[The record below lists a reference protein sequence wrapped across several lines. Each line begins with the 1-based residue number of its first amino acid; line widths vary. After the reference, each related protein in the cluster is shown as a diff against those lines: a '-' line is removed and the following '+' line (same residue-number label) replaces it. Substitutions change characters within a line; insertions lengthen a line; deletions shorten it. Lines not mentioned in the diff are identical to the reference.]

1 MIRMLFTRGESPGSF
16 AASVACSY
24 WYRRGLSAVPIWMGC
39 ATPFPELRVT
49 RNTVQ
54 SETRP
59 RPVRFRGRSYLAF
72 SLAPEPPIADWLVDL
87 DAAIDRS
94 SGFFVGR
101 PAVLD
106 LGNTALS
113 QSAIALLIQEL
124 EARHIRIM
132 GIEGAEAANLG
143 PGLPPVLVSG
153 RPASGG
159 ELARVAQEAQ
169 DKPAPKPAEQ
179 QSGSLVVDTPV
190 RSGQTIYN
198 SAGDVVVIGS
208 VAWGAE
214 VVASGS
220 VHIYGVLRGRALAGA
235 TGNTKARIFCRKLEA
250 ELLAIAGY
258 YRTVDD
264 IESDLRNRPVQ
275 AWLDGNAMLIA
286 ALD

>member
-1 MIRMLFTRGESPGSF
+1 MKHLKHSQIAHLDRALDSRARELRQEIRDLLLQSDHEHHRDLAGMVSDEGDE
-16 AASVACSY
+16 SVAN
-24 WYRRGLSAVPIWMGC
+24 M
-39 ATPFPELRVT
+39 
-49 RNTVQ
+49 
-54 SETRP
+54 
-59 RPVRFRGRSYLAF
+59 LA
-72 SLAPEPPIADWLVDL
+72 DL

-169 DKPAPKPAEQ
+169 DKPASKPAEQ

-198 SAGDVVVIGS
+198 SAGDVVVVGS

-264 IESDLRNRPVQ
+264 IESNLRNRPVQ

>member
-1 MIRMLFTRGESPGSF
+1 VLVLVSAWPGRC
-16 AASVACSY
+16 VGGDELRNLY
-24 WYRRGLSAVPIWMGC
+24 
-39 ATPFPELRVT
+39 PELGVA
-49 RNTVQ
+49 RNAVQ

-72 SLAPEPPIADWLVDL
+72 SLAPEPPIADWLADL

-113 QSAIALLIQEL
+113 QSAVALLIQEL
-124 EARHIRIM
+124 ELRDIRIM
-132 GIEGAEAANLG
+132 GIEGADAANLG

-159 ELARVAQEAQ
+159 ELARAAQEAQ
-169 DKPAPKPAEQ
+169 DKPAPKPAE

-190 RSGQTIYN
+190 RSGQTVYH
-198 SAGDVVVIGS
+198 STGDVVVIGS

-214 VVASGS
+214 IVASGS
-220 VHIYGVLRGRALAGA
+220 IHIYGVLRGRALAGA

-264 IESDLRNRPVQ
+264 LENGLRDRPVQ

>member
-1 MIRMLFTRGESPGSF
+1 MN
-16 AASVACSY
+16 A
-24 WYRRGLSAVPIWMGC
+24 
-39 ATPFPELRVT
+39 
-49 RNTVQ
+49 VQ

-59 RPVRFRGRSYLAF
+59 RPVQFRGRSYLAF
-72 SLAPEPPIADWLVDL
+72 SLAPEPPITDWLADL

-106 LGNTALS
+106 LGNTTLS
-113 QSAIALLIQEL
+113 QSAIALLVQEL
-124 EARHIRIM
+124 EARDIRIM
-132 GIEGAEAANLG
+132 GIEGAQAADLG

-159 ELARVAQEAQ
+159 ELARAEAQ

-179 QSGSLVVDTPV
+179 QGSLLVDTPV
-190 RSGQTIYN
+190 RSGQTVHN
-198 SAGDVVVIGS
+198 ATGDIVVLGS

-220 VHIYGVLRGRALAGA
+220 IHIYGVLRGRALAGA

-264 IESDLRNRPVQ
+264 IENDLRNRPVQ

>member
-1 MIRMLFTRGESPGSF
+1 VRILVLGAGATGGYF
-16 AASVACSY
+16 AGRLAQVGGDVTFLVRSRRAAQLAA
-24 WYRRGLSAVPIWMGC
+24 RGLVVKSPHGDFVVP
-39 ATPFPELRVT
+39 AKFVQQPEV
-49 RNTVQ
+49 
-54 SETRP
+54 RP
-59 RPVRFRGRSYLAF
+59 DY
-72 SLAPEPPIADWLVDL
+72 DLVMLTCKAYDL

-169 DKPAPKPAEQ
+169 DKPASKPAEQ

-198 SAGDVVVIGS
+198 SAGDVVVVGS

-264 IESDLRNRPVQ
+264 IESNLRNRPVQ

>member
-1 MIRMLFTRGESPGSF
+1 MIRCDSRGANHPAPSPPAWRVLVLVSAWPGRC
-16 AASVACSY
+16 VGGD
-24 WYRRGLSAVPIWMGC
+24 GLRNLY
-39 ATPFPELRVT
+39 PELGVA
-49 RNTVQ
+49 RNAVQ

-72 SLAPEPPIADWLVDL
+72 SLAPEPPIADWLADL

-113 QSAIALLIQEL
+113 QSAVALLIQEL
-124 EARHIRIM
+124 ESRDIRIM
-132 GIEGAEAANLG
+132 GIEGADAANLG

-159 ELARVAQEAQ
+159 ELARAAQEAQ
-169 DKPAPKPAEQ
+169 DKPAPKPAE

-190 RSGQTIYN
+190 RSGQTVYHSN
-198 SAGDVVVIGS
+198 GDVVVIGS

-214 VVASGS
+214 IVASGS
-220 VHIYGVLRGRALAGA
+220 IHIYGVLRGRALAGA

-264 IESDLRNRPVQ
+264 LENGLRDRPVQ

>member
-1 MIRMLFTRGESPGSF
+1 
-16 AASVACSY
+16 
-24 WYRRGLSAVPIWMGC
+24 MGC

-72 SLAPEPPIADWLVDL
+72 SLAPEPPIADWLADL

-132 GIEGAEAANLG
+132 GIGREGRNLG
-143 PGLPPVLVSG
+143 PDHRRRQRAVV
-153 RPASGG
+153 ASGG
-159 ELARVAQEAQ
+159 TGAQWAQ

-179 QSGSLVVDTPV
+179 
-190 RSGQTIYN
+190 RSVLGGYAGALGRPSQFG
-198 SAGDVVVIGS
+198 GDVVVIGS

-214 VVASGS
+214 VVTSSS
-220 VHIYGVLRGRALAGA
+220 VTSTGCCADAPWPA
-235 TGNTKARIFCRKLEA
+235 TGNTKAAFCRSWRPSSNHRR
-250 ELLAIAGY
+250 LLPD
-258 YRTVDD
+258 VDD